1 MIRPEPYFVVSENV
15 GTILSGA
22 IQPVIPSIRVQ
33 TFFFKIFALCVFM
46 SSPLLHQRF
55 ANTSPISSVTS
66 EPNS

>member
-33 TFFFKIFALCVFM
+33 TFFF
-46 SSPLLHQRF
+46 
-55 ANTSPISSVTS
+55 
-66 EPNS
+66 

>member
-33 TFFFKIFALCVFM
+33 TFFLKYLLFVCLC
-46 SSPLLHQRF
+46 LLHYCIRGLPTLLQY
-55 ANTSPISSVTS
+55 PQ
-66 EPNS
+66 